1 MNPIPILPP
10 LAGLLIAILIVAI
23 LAGFFGA
30 LAGLGGGMILQP
42 IFVLYFGLTFGDAVG
57 ASAIGVLATSLT
69 TGAAF
74 SRERIIDMR
83 IANLIVAA
91 TVPGALVGATLTV
104 HFAGTKVE
112 PLFLIAFGAV
122 LVANIPGCLALR
134 KPAIDGRRVP
144 RDAGSHRLG
153 LEGDYLDRPRRMII
167 HYRAKR
173 VRETLG
179 VMFGGGIISGLL
191 GIGRG
196 VLTVLT
202 MDRVTGLP
210 IKVSTTTSK
219 YIVGVDIMASLAILF
234 AGGLVQPTL
243 AAPVAIGT
251 IVGAYIGGRVLP
263 RMQSDWVRWIF
274 LACMVIFGIEEL
286 IKGVTTL

>member
-1 MNPIPILPP
+1 MIDFLTPF
-10 LAGLLIAILIVAI
+10 AALLITILVIAV

-42 IFVLYFGLTFGDAVG
+42 IFVLYLGLTFGDAVG
-57 ASAIGVLATSLT
+57 ASAVGVLATSLT

-74 SRERIIDMR
+74 SRERIMDLR

-104 HFAGTKVE
+104 HFAGTKLE

-122 LVANIPGCLALR
+122 LVANIPGCIALR
-134 KPAIDGRRVP
+134 KPAIDGMKVP
-144 RDAGSHRLG
+144 RDSISRKLH
-153 LEGDYLDRPRRMII
+153 LEGNYLDRPRRMII
-167 HYRAKR
+167 PYRAKR
-173 VRETLG
+173 IRETLG
-179 VMFGGGIISGLL
+179 VMFGAGIISGLF
-191 GIGRG
+191 GIGSG
-196 VLTVLT
+196 VLNVLT

-210 IKVSTTTSK
+210 IKVSTTTSN
-219 YIVGVDIMASLAILF
+219 YIVGVDIMASMAILF

-251 IVGAYIGGRVLP
+251 IVGAYAGGRVLP
-263 RMQSDWVRWIF
+263 KMESDWVRWIF
-274 LACMVIFGIEEL
+274 LALMVIFGIEEL
-286 IKGVTTL
+286 LKGINGL

>member
-1 MNPIPILPP
+1 MITLLTP
-10 LAGLLIAILIVAI
+10 LAALLITILVVAV

-42 IFVLYFGLTFGDAVG
+42 IFVLYLGLTFGDAVG

-74 SRERIIDMR
+74 TRERIMDLR
-83 IANLIVAA
+83 IANLIASV

-104 HFAGTKVE
+104 LFAGTKVE
-112 PLFLIAFGAV
+112 PIFLVAFGLI

-134 KPAIDGRRVP
+134 RTKGPAGDGWSDGLAETLNLQGRYIDRAQNQGVR
-144 RDAGSHRLG
+144 
-153 LEGDYLDRPRRMII
+153 
-167 HYRAKR
+167 YRAKR

-179 VMFGGGIISGLL
+179 VMFGAGIISGLF
-191 GIGRG
+191 GIGSG
-196 VLTVLT
+196 VLNVLT
-202 MDRVTGLP
+202 MDRLTGLP
-210 IKVSTTTSK
+210 IKVSTTTSN
-219 YIVGVDIMASLAILF
+219 YVVGIDIMASLAILF

-251 IVGAYIGGRVLP
+251 AAGSYVGGRMLP
-263 RMQSDWVRWIF
+263 KMDAGWVRWVF
-274 LACMVIFGIEEL
+274 LALMVIFGVEEL
-286 IKGVTTL
+286 IKGVTGL